1 MHLMTNTNSELELS
15 HSSWSFFQNFLNVL
29 LHNADMQ
36 NDFYWNVTHS
46 FKTLLPFSFQHF
58 VIPNSF
64 TEWCFFRSPS
74 ELPYFEDQIGTPLP
88 SGAVRELTLIL
99 KELRVITEKIR
110 SDDDADATQCDWK
123 FAAMVLDR
131 LCLIIF
137 TLFTVMATI
146 LLLVSAPHV
155 IVT

>member
-1 MHLMTNTNSELELS
+1 MKITSRT
-15 HSSWSFFQNFLNVL
+15 
-29 LHNADMQ
+29 
-36 NDFYWNVTHS
+36 
-46 FKTLLPFSFQHF
+46 
-58 VIPNSF
+58 
-64 TEWCFFRSPS
+64 PS
-74 ELPYFEDQIGTPLP
+74 DLPYFEEKMTPLP
-88 SGAVRELTLIL
+88 SGCVRELTLIL

-110 SDDDADATQCDWK
+110 NEDDAGTTECDWK

-137 TLFTVMATI
+137 TLFTVIATI